1 MRIASSF
8 RVRAP
13 QERVW
18 ALLLEPQVLL
28 AAMPGCESVERVSD
42 TVFRAR
48 LKVKVS
54 SITLSAGTE
63 TVVTKLEPPRRL
75 ESTTRGEDT
84 SLASALRVESRL
96 ELRGDG
102 EDTEVRYEMEVA
114 LWGRLGALGESV
126 FRGKATELGSEFARR
141 LAARAE
147 ATHAGA

>member
-18 ALLLEPQVLL
+18 ALLVDPQALL

-42 TVFRAR
+42 TVYRAR
-48 LKVKVS
+48 LTVKVA
-54 SITLSAGTE
+54 SITFSAWTE
-63 TVVTKLEPPRRL
+63 TVVTKLEPPDRL

-84 SLASALRVESRL
+84 ALASSLRVETRL

-102 EDTEVRYEMEVA
+102 EDTEVRYAMDVA

-126 FRGKATELGSEFARR
+126 FRGKATQLGAEFARR
-141 LAARAE
+141 LAARVA